1 MVRNCRFYFAGVWL
15 LTFLNVVKTVLFLSY
30 LTIVNSHNL
39 ESAVCE
45 SKSEDIC
52 HYFCYFSD
60 EYYGMDHDAYENT
73 VTQECLQKSGHQL
86 NDQGTYESQ
95 SSYNPYNLHM
105 GQMTV
110 YR

>member
-1 MVRNCRFYFAGVWL
+1 MAKKVKIFVNGV
-15 LTFLNVVKTVLFLSY
+15 
-30 LTIVNSHNL
+30 
-39 ESAVCE
+39 
-45 SKSEDIC
+45 
-52 HYFCYFSD
+52 FSILD